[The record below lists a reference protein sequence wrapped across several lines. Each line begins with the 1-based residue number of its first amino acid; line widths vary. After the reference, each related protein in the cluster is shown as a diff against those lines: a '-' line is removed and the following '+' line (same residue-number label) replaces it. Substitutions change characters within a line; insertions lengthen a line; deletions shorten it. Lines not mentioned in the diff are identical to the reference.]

1 MSSLKHL
8 FFARS
13 GESIVKNIEPVII
26 GSSIGAE
33 STAIYVFAKKVSDT
47 IYQLVNTVTGS
58 AYASLVNLNQEKNID
73 ENDER
78 IEKLNKFIFYSSM
91 ILLSFFISLN
101 KDFIKFWVGKDFIVS
116 TMLSSLFA
124 ISTFMMIWIQ
134 FKSIILYSKNKI
146 RHVSIV
152 LFFESILRLL
162 LLYILFNYLK
172 LFGGP
177 LAIIISTFF
186 GIYLLDRGQKI
197 DKISFIICV
206 IFFVSAIV
214 IASIKIEFTPIINIL
229 IRGLSL
235 SAVMVTVFLGS
246 KKFRNNIIKIANY
259 IIKK

>member
-1 MSSLKHL
+1 
-8 FFARS
+8 
-13 GESIVKNIEPVII
+13 
-26 GSSIGAE
+26 
-33 STAIYVFAKKVSDT
+33 
-47 IYQLVNTVTGS
+47 
-58 AYASLVNLNQEKNID
+58 
-73 ENDER
+73 
-78 IEKLNKFIFYSSM
+78 
-91 ILLSFFISLN
+91 
-101 KDFIKFWVGKDFIVS
+101 
-116 TMLSSLFA
+116 ML
-124 ISTFMMIWIQ
+124 IWIQ

-186 GIYLLDRGQKI
+186 GIYLLDRVQKI
-197 DKISFIICV
+197 DKISFIICA

-214 IASIKIEFTPIINIL
+214 IASIKIEYTPIINIL

-235 SAVMVTVFLGS
+235 SAVMATVFLGS